1 VRFSAGGAESLMPM
15 KSFVRLAMGFAQNF
29 YLLHFA
35 VVFFPAG
42 KEFKQPGF
50 KQLVRLK
57 RSGKKLSAVRA

>member
-1 VRFSAGGAESLMPM
+1 MAM

-57 RSGKKLSAVRA
+57 RSGKKLSAVLA